1 MFSNASRAIADFAVL
16 KKYLPE
22 SAYKGTVK
30 A

>member
-1 MFSNASRAIADFAVL
+1 MVHPEGVL

-30 A
+30 AKINGSFA